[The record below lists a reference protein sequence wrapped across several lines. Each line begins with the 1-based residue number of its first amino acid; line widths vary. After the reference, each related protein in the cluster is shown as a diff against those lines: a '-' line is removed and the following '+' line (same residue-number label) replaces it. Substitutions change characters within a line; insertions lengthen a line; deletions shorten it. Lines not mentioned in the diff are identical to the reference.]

1 MDVKQN
7 VLAEEQEPSDQPR
20 ETRVP
25 KTHQIE
31 RDAKKYDF
39 HTFLSL
45 INAWSTLIRSRP
57 ICMAIMIVYMER
69 GTRYGTRWLILSW
82 RQKNCWLLEK
92 SCLLVVF
99 SLRPSCTQAF
109 PCLWIN
115 DFDCMYFHEWF
126 CLLSKNPTRDPT
138 ITWHSSPCYPTQAL
152 SDDVQTLPEFFRQSS
167 EPFTWFPH
175 VISRI

>member
-45 INAWSTLIRSRP
+45 INAWSTLTRSRP

-69 GTRYGTRWLILSW
+69 GTLYGTR
-82 RQKNCWLLEK
+82 
-92 SCLLVVF
+92 
-99 SLRPSCTQAF
+99 
-109 PCLWIN
+109 
-115 DFDCMYFHEWF
+115 
-126 CLLSKNPTRDPT
+126 
-138 ITWHSSPCYPTQAL
+138 
-152 SDDVQTLPEFFRQSS
+152 
-167 EPFTWFPH
+167 
-175 VISRI
+175 